1 MSLTQPQIDTLGFI
15 HEVNRRDGSP
25 PVFVVHYS
33 DHVYLRVGNTD
44 EAPKFPASTYNL
56 LLRSNY
62 IAETP
67 PLRPG
72 QGTQVTILPLGIRV
86 VEEGFK
92 HIDPNAS
99 AVQNIHI
106 SGGNFG
112 NTAFSLSGSISITNS
127 PVSQTNA
134 DIGQLL
140 QQLVDSID
148 ESDLPPDAKDDA
160 KVEASQI
167 ALELQ
172 KKRLDLPE
180 VERHVSKLGSLVAG
194 ATKVVVNFDR
204 FVDAVRV
211 FGS

>member
-1 MSLTQPQIDTLGFI
+1 MGLTEPEIDTLQFI
-15 HEVNRRDGSP
+15 YDVSRREDP
-25 PVFVVHYS
+25 PPLFVVRYS

-44 EAPKFPASTYNL
+44 EAPRFPASAYNV

-67 PLRPG
+67 PLRKG
-72 QGTQVTILPLGIRV
+72 QGTPVTILPLGIRV
-86 VEEGFK
+86 VEGGFK
-92 HIDPNAS
+92 HIDMNAS
-99 AVQNIHI
+99 PVQNIHI

-112 NTAFSLSGSISITNS
+112 NTAFSLSGSISITDS
-127 PVSQTNA
+127 SVSQTSP

-140 QQLVDSID
+140 QQIVDSID
-148 ESDLPPDAKDDA
+148 ESDLAADAKDDA
-160 KVEASQI
+160 KVEATQI

-194 ATKVVVNFDR
+194 ATKVVENVDK
-204 FVDAVRV
+204 FVDAIRAL
-211 FGS
+211 G

>member
-1 MSLTQPQIDTLGFI
+1 MSMTQPQIDTLQFI
-15 HEVNRRDGSP
+15 YEVSRREDSP
-25 PVFVVHYS
+25 PLFVVHHS

-44 EAPKFPASTYNL
+44 EAPRFAASAYNV

-67 PLRPG
+67 PLRKG

-86 VEEGFK
+86 LEEGFK

-99 AVQNIHI
+99 PVQNIHI

-112 NTAFSLSGSISITNS
+112 NTAFSVSGSVNITNS
-127 PVSQTNA
+127 PVSQA
-134 DIGQLL
+134 SPDIGQLL

-148 ESDLPPDAKDDA
+148 ESDLPADTKDDA

-180 VERHVSKLGSLVAG
+180 VERHVSKLGSLVVG
-194 ATKVVVNFDR
+194 ATKVVENFDKLG
-204 FVDAVRV
+204 DAIRAL
-211 FGS
+211 G